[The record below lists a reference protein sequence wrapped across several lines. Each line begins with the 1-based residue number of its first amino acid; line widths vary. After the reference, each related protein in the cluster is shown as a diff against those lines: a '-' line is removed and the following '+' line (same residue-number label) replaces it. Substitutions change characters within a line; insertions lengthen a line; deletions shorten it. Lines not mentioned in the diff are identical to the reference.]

1 MAGVT
6 RDEGTLLSYGTFPIM
21 RKTFNKTDILHL
33 MNSLIHPSIYTE
45 TAPKFYLS
53 NTDPNNETALR
64 QSFSQ
69 FYGEMHIICP
79 TYLFAKLFAENSPKE
94 KVYFYSLTYQ
104 RNNSKLFGCDTEW
117 MGVCHAADLEFVF
130 GLTFLKPESSSELD
144 RSFSKK
150 VMSLWTNFAK
160 TEYKF

>member
-6 RDEGTLLSYGTFPIM
+6 RDEGTLLAFVSFPIM
-21 RKTFNKTDILHL
+21 RKTFNKTDILDL

-53 NTDPNNETALR
+53 NTDSNNETVLR

-69 FYGEMHIICP
+69 FYGQMHITCP
-79 TYLFAKLFAENSPKE
+79 TYLFAKQFAQYSPKG
-94 KVYFYSLTYQ
+94 KVYFYELTYQ

-117 MGVCHAADLEFVF
+117 MGVCHAADLEFVW
-130 GLTFLKPESSSELD
+130 GLPFLKPESSSEVD
-144 RSFSKK
+144 RNFSKK

-160 TEYKF
+160 TGYKF